1 MSETNKTP
9 EEMKESVKNE
19 SVDAVQEAEPIPA
32 NPSEKDIDDGIDA
45 NKLANAKNDL
55 DKIDES
61 FHHHETA
68 SEAKAEDTHPEFIDN
83 DKLEQAK
90 EDLEKMEKRAHT
102 YVEEIHEDY
111 ENAGGIKGMCEEKI
125 AEIKEGFEKD
135 PVDTL
140 VDLGTKALLVVG
152 AFALLKAILH
162 K

>member
-1 MSETNKTP
+1 MSENNKTL
-9 EEMKESVKNE
+9 EEMNESVKKESVD
-19 SVDAVQEAEPIPA
+19 VVQEAEQP
-32 NPSEKDIDDGIDA
+32 EKDMDAGIDA
-45 NKLANAKNDL
+45 DKLANAKNDL

-61 FHHHETA
+61 FHHH
-68 SEAKAEDTHPEFIDN
+68 KAAPQVEEDKEQSEFIDN
-83 DKLEQAK
+83 DKLEHAK
-90 EDLEKMEKRAHT
+90 EDLENMEKRAHS
-102 YVEEIHEDY
+102 YAEEVYEDY

-125 AEIKEGFEKD
+125 SEIKEGFEKD